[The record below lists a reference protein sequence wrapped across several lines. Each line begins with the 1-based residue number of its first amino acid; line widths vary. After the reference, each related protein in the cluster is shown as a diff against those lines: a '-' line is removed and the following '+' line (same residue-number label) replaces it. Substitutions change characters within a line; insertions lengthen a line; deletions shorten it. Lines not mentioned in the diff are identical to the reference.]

1 MKILVVDHHM
11 ESSLLLSHTLTQ
23 EHFEVCLE
31 NDGAQALAKA
41 LAGGLDAMIIDTCVP
56 SLNGIS
62 LVESLRQ
69 QGSMLPVI
77 MLSRLRTADV
87 CVRALD
93 AGADDFVEQPPVMP
107 ALLAR
112 LRSLLRRHFR
122 VRAPVLA
129 VADLTFDTGTRE
141 ARRGGRRLTLST
153 RETLLLEHLLQAEG
167 RVVTR
172 EEIVTNIWEY
182 DFDTNSNL
190 VEVYVA
196 RLRAKVDRPFKVRI
210 IHTVR
215 GQGYALRLKQAAP
228 TSQQV
233 AAEAVAQR
241 ETAVMAGC

>member
-1 MKILVVDHHM
+1 MKILVVDHDP
-11 ESSLLLSHTLTQ
+11 ESRLLLSRTLTQ
-23 EHFEVCLE
+23 EHFEVFLE
-31 NDGAQALAKA
+31 SDGAQALAQA
-41 LAGGLDAMIIDTCVP
+41 QTGGVDAMIIDTCVP
-56 SLNGIS
+56 GLDGIRM
-62 LVESLRQ
+62 VESLRRE
-69 QGSMLPVI
+69 GSMLPVI
-77 MLSRLRTADV
+77 MLSHVRAPDM

-122 VRAPVLA
+122 VRAPVLT
-129 VADLTFDTGTRE
+129 VADLTYDTGTRE

-167 RVVTR
+167 KVVTR
-172 EEIVTNIWEY
+172 AEIVTSIWEY
-182 DFDTNSNL
+182 DFDTHSNL

-196 RLRAKVDRPFKVRI
+196 RLRAKVDRPYKVRL

-228 TSQQV
+228 ASGK
-233 AAEAVAQR
+233 AAVGEEEEAEMLA
-241 ETAVMAGC
+241 AC